1 MNETICRALVAAAI
15 AVGAAPAA
23 TPATAETTGTTDVTV
38 VAIEG
43 DGDGNLTKTVP
54 VSPRPART
62 DRSVG
67 LVPTGDAATAAAGL
81 FAAAGAAAGTA
92 GMLARSREKEEDS

>member
-1 MNETICRALVAAAI
+1 MNATICRALVATAI
-15 AVGAAPAA
+15 AVSVAPAA
-23 TPATAETTGTTDVTV
+23 TPAIADASGTTDVTV
-38 VAIEG
+38 VAAGEG
-43 DGDGNLTKTVP
+43 GDGNLTETVP
-54 VSPRPART
+54 VSPRPARA

-92 GMLARSREKEEDS
+92 GMLARSCEKEEDS

>member
-1 MNETICRALVAAAI
+1 MNMTICRALVATAI
-15 AVGAAPAA
+15 AVCAAPAA
-23 TPATAETTGTTDVTV
+23 TPAIAETSGTTDVMV

-43 DGDGNLTKTVP
+43 DGDGNITETVP
-54 VSPRPART
+54 VSSRPARA

-81 FAAAGAAAGTA
+81 FAAAGAAAGAA
-92 GMLARSREKEEDS
+92 GMLARSRDKEEDS

>member
-1 MNETICRALVAAAI
+1 MNATICRALVATAI
-15 AVGAAPAA
+15 AVSAAPAA

-43 DGDGNLTKTVP
+43 DGDGNLTETVP
-54 VSPRPART
+54 VSPRPARA

-67 LVPTGDAATAAAGL
+67 LVPTGDGALAAAGL
-81 FAAAGAAAGTA
+81 FAAAGAAAGAA
-92 GMLARSREKEEDS
+92 GMLARSCEKEEDS